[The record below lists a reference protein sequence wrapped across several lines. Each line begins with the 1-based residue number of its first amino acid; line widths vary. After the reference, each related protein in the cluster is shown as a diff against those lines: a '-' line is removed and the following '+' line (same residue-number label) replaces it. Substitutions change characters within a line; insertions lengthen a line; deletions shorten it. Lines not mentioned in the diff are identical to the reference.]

1 MLNTTASRIL
11 SLLLFLS
18 LIGSLGSLYRLYQT
32 PGFALFAERSIKLIE
47 AEVSRALFS
56 AAEGGAID
64 AKLDALLTETPRN
77 WYVIDAITDVA
88 NDRSLEISS
97 DTRLRVQNARDEV
110 HGIIN
115 SAIKCS
121 ACLLDISKCEI
132 TNVFLCRS
140 PIELTVLG
148 DVSELTRQGKNY
160 VTGNDIDKIDLVLS
174 SVGLGATVL
183 APLTGGSS
191 ISVKIGSGTVK
202 IAKQMGRLSPKL
214 LDYLGRAAS
223 YSVRNGSIAR
233 SKPKS
238 ILSKLQDALHTKR
251 LEQIRGMSSD
261 VWRAQENVGHVG
273 ALHLIGSVDTP
284 RDAKAVARLSDV
296 SRGSTVGVF
305 EILGKNDVVRI
316 ALKFGD
322 EALAFIVSVSAF
334 LLSVLMLILN
344 SFLWRFSTRMRTA
357 LEDNPELN
365 RLT

>member
-1 MLNTTASRIL
+1 MLRTTVTKFL
-11 SLLLFLS
+11 SLVLILS
-18 LIGSLGSLYRLYQT
+18 LIGSLGSLYRLYRT
-32 PGFALFAERSIKLIE
+32 PGLALFAERPIKLVE

-56 AAEGGAID
+56 AAEEGAID
-64 AKLDALLTETPRN
+64 AKLNALLSETPRN
-77 WYVIDAITDVA
+77 WFVIDAITDVA

-97 DTRLRVQNARDEV
+97 DTRLRVQNARDED

-140 PIELTVLG
+140 PIELTILG

-214 LDYLGRAAS
+214 LDYLGRAAG

-296 SRGSTVGVF
+296 SRGSTVGVI